1 MAFVT
6 GLMLIDAPASA
17 LNNAGAEDGAR
28 TDNTIAVKRIRT
40 RAGDYPYVSAQA
52 VRYWVRTLLERSAP
66 EWKAAPVF
74 REAKI
79 AYTDANP
86 ILYWDDDLFGYMR
99 APSKRA
105 GARSEEPEA
114 QQTPLTGEITRI
126 SPLRTGTL
134 VSLSPVRIVDDFGT
148 MARQNGDPVPHEHQ
162 FYRTTL
168 QGLFSLSLSTAGT
181 FFNGGRVGYRNL
193 DEHRVK
199 VAKEKKLT
207 PITLHGQP
215 AFRLPQPERA
225 QRVATLIR
233 AFGDLEGGAKLSL
246 HYTDVTP
253 SLIIAAVIRGG
264 NHPFSRVVRT
274 DSQGRPEVVLEALK
288 EVLRVYK
295 DQILSD
301 VFIGWPKG
309 YLDEQREMVKS
320 LTNIEAKEPVSVLH
334 EEVHE
339 QQNTLEG
346 DPQAPT
352 ESSRAQIRFRWGHP
366 REVMAALAEELGKDS
381 NGGWYD

>member
-17 LNNAGAEDGAR
+17 LNNAGSEEGAR
-28 TDNTIAVKRIRT
+28 TDNTVAVKRIRT
-40 RAGDYPYVSAQA
+40 KAGDYPYVSAQA
-52 VRYWVRTLLERSAP
+52 VRYWLRTSLERSAP
-66 EWKAAPVF
+66 DWKTAPVF

-105 GARSEEPEA
+105 GARSETQDV

-134 VSLSPVRIVDDFGT
+134 VSLAPVRIVDDFGT
-148 MARQNGDPVPHEHQ
+148 MARHNGDPVPHEHQ

-168 QGLFSLSLSTAGT
+168 QGLFSLNLSTVGT
-181 FFNGGRVGYRNL
+181 FFNGGRTGYRNL
-193 DEHRVK
+193 DDNRVK
-199 VAKEKKLT
+199 LAEEKKLT
-207 PITLHGQP
+207 SVTLHGQP
-215 AFRLPQPERA
+215 AFRLPQSERA
-225 QRVATLIR
+225 QRVATLMR

-253 SLIIAAVIRGG
+253 SLIIATVMRGG
-264 NHPFSRVVRT
+264 NHPFSHVIRA

-288 EVLRVYK
+288 EVLQVYK

-309 YLDEQREMVKS
+309 YLDEQRQTVES
-320 LTNIEAKEPVSVLH
+320 LSEDDRAKINWH
-334 EEVHE
+334 
-339 QQNTLEG
+339 
-346 DPQAPT
+346 
-352 ESSRAQIRFRWGHP
+352 WGHP
-366 REVMAALAEELGKDS
+366 REVMTKLATELGKDS
-381 NGGWYD
+381 NEGWYE

>member
-17 LNNAGAEDGAR
+17 LNNAGSEEGAR

-52 VRYWVRTLLERSAP
+52 VRYWMRTYLERSIP
-66 EWKAAPVF
+66 EWQAAPVF

-105 GARSEEPEA
+105 GARGEEKEV

-126 SPLRTGTL
+126 SPLRMSTL
-134 VSLSPVRIVDDFGT
+134 VSLAPVRIVDDFGT
-148 MARQNGDPVPHEHQ
+148 MARQDGDPVPHEHQ

-168 QGLFSLSLSTAGT
+168 HGLFSLNLSTAGT

-193 DEHRVK
+193 DDHRVK
-199 VAKEKKLT
+199 QAEEKELST
-207 PITLHGQP
+207 VTIHGQP
-215 AFRLPQPERA
+215 AFRLSQPERA
-225 QRVATLIR
+225 RRVATLIR
-233 AFGDLEGGAKLSL
+233 SFGELEGGAKLAL
-246 HYTDVTP
+246 HDTDVTP
-253 SLIIAAVIRGG
+253 SLIVAAVIRGG
-264 NHPFSRVVRT
+264 NHPFLRVVRA
-274 DSQGRPEVVLEALK
+274 DGQGRPEIMLEALK

-309 YLDEQREMVKS
+309 YLDDQRQAIET
-320 LTNIEAKEPVSVLH
+320 LTDEDRSEIN
-334 EEVHE
+334 
-339 QQNTLEG
+339 
-346 DPQAPT
+346 
-352 ESSRAQIRFRWGHP
+352 FRWGHP
-366 REVMAALAEELGKDS
+366 RKVMADLASELEKAN
-381 NGGWYD
+381 NGNWYD